1 MQRDLANN
9 ILVVDMGTV
18 TLDSTGDDDGTTA
31 LDTKGARSVA
41 FAIFPPELTTQ
52 ETYVQILESD
62 DDGDADAY
70 AEIDEEKYLPTGQA
84 VEFETDG
91 YGHLM
96 VEGDSN
102 YEGDYAMLVG
112 CFSTKRYLK
121 LRFHT
126 DTSQASIDVV
136 TKAVMVM
143 DSKSTLSTWNPD
155 VDDVDG
161 EP

>member
-18 TLDSTGDDDGTTA
+18 TLDSTGDDNGTTA

-41 FAIFPPELTTQ
+41 FALFPPALTTQ
-52 ETYVQILESD
+52 ETYVQILESND
-62 DDGDADAY
+62 DDADAY
-70 AEIDEEKYLPTGQA
+70 TEIDGDKYLPTVQT

-91 YGHLM
+91 YGQLL

-102 YEGDYAMLVG
+102 HEGDYAMLVG

-126 DTSQASIDVV
+126 DESQASINVLC
-136 TKAVMVM
+136 KAVMEM